1 MSHITFT
8 YMGRGAKPENPDF
21 APKTL
26 ITSTIVSGYLPMKS
40 EKNIKAKAVP
50 SLFTRSGS
58 YSLS

>member
-1 MSHITFT
+1 
-8 YMGRGAKPENPDF
+8 MGRGAKPENPDF